1 VPSTHSSSPASTGPA
16 ALRTAGA
23 PTSRPR
29 PKVCV
34 DHISVRL
41 AGNQILED
49 ITLDLAA
56 HEFLC
61 IIGTSGGGKTTLM
74 RSVAGLLPTSAGT
87 VLLDGAPVLEP
98 TPRIAMVFQQFG
110 LFPWK
115 TVRSNVE
122 YGLRVQG
129 RLDDAARERIDR
141 LLRIM
146 NLAHVEDR
154 YPHQLSGGM
163 KQRVG
168 IARALCVE
176 PELLLLDEP
185 FSAVDAITREVLQN
199 EVLELWERDSAMTGM
214 LITHDIDE
222 AILMADRVVVIA
234 GPPGRVALEVPVGI
248 PRPRTAR
255 AVRSHPDY
263 PDLRETLWNSLQTGP
278 ACDRRA
284 S

>member
-1 VPSTHSSSPASTGPA
+1 MPEATDPQPSQGPPKIRVQQVSKTFRWEDKGRKQELH
-16 ALRTAGA
+16 ALD
-23 PTSRPR
+23 
-29 PKVCV
+29 KVDFEV
-34 DHISVRL
+34 AD
-41 AGNQILED
+41 G
-49 ITLDLAA
+49 
-56 HEFLC
+56 EFVAV
-61 IIGTSGGGKTTLM
+61 IGPSGCGKTTLL
-74 RSVAGLLPTSAGT
+74 RVVASLIEPDSGA
-87 VLLDGAPVLEP
+87 VLIDGIPVTEPGAP
-98 TPRIAMVFQQFG
+98 RAMVFQQFG

-129 RLDDAARERIDR
+129 RLDDGTSDRIDR

-146 NLAHVEDR
+146 NLEYVADR

-185 FSAVDAITREVLQN
+185 FSAVDAITRELLQN
-199 EVLELWERDSAMTGM
+199 EVLELWERDGGMTGV

-234 GPPGRVALEVPVGI
+234 GPPGRVALEVEVDI
-248 PRPRTAR
+248 PRPRSAR
-255 AVRSHPDY
+255 SVRTHPGY
-263 PDLRETLWNSLQTGP
+263 PQLRETLWNALQAGE
-278 ACDRRA
+278 AA